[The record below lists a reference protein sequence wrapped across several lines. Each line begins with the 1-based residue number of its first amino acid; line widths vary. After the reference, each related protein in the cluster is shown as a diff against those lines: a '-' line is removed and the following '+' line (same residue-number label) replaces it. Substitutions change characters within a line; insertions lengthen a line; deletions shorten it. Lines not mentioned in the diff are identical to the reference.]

1 MSFLTPAFLF
11 LGLLALPIIVLY
23 MLKLRRRE
31 VLVSSTLLWR
41 MVLRDREANRPWQRL
56 RRNLLL
62 LLQLLLLAA
71 LVLALARPYLP
82 IPVVATGQVTVLLDG
97 SASMLATDIKPNR
110 FTIAQEAALQI
121 VDVLDSEG
129 VITVI
134 LVGQQPEVLISASA
148 DKNQLREA
156 IEKAEAFVGDADWE
170 SAVALA
176 SGAARNTTAA
186 TTVVISDGGL
196 PDELGTLP
204 GEVRYI
210 PVGKDAANL
219 GISALSVL
227 PGGAGPQLFASITN
241 YGPDD
246 SETILSINA
255 DGELLNARRVAVPA
269 GETVG
274 INLALLTGRVIEAR
288 LIQPSDSTVSDNFA
302 LDDRAWTVYDP
313 AQSGRVLYMAARDN
327 VFVEQVLA
335 VLKNQGDIDPYRILA
350 DQSFPTEL
358 FELYIF
364 DGFVPEEL
372 PAADMLFIN
381 PPAPGNALLNVGAE
395 FRPHLLS
402 TIEVIEHP
410 VTRFVDWNNVQ
421 FLSIHNVQPVPELET
436 QFEIVARIDERPLML
451 VGEVQ
456 NYRIAVLTF
465 DVRDSDL
472 PLQISFPILFSNL
485 INWLTPS
492 TIIEAEG
499 EAIRPGD
506 SVRIVPD
513 VASDA
518 IAIALPNG
526 RTFTAPVTESGVIFA
541 GTNYLGLYTVSSGST
556 RGDGRRLEINNFA
569 VNLFSQRES
578 DIAPRN
584 TISIGRTPIGA
595 AVSAEIGQREFWP
608 WLAAF
613 GLLLLLVEWWA
624 YHRGNSLPT
633 VPGPRGWFRRRRSA
647 A

>member
-62 LLQLLLLAA
+62 FLQLLLLAA

-97 SASMLATDIKPNR
+97 SASMLASDIKPNR

-121 VDVLDSEG
+121 VDGLDPEG

-156 IEKAEAFVGDADWE
+156 IEKAEPFLGEADWE

-196 PDELGTLP
+196 PDELGNLP
-204 GEVRYI
+204 GDVRYI
-210 PVGKDAANL
+210 PVGDDAANL

-227 PGGAGPQLFASITN
+227 PGGVGPQLFASITN
-241 YGPDD
+241 YGPND

-255 DGELLNARRVAVPA
+255 DGELFNARRVAVPA

-288 LIQPSDSTVSDNFA
+288 LMQPSDSTVSDNFS

-313 AQSGRVLYMAARDN
+313 GQSGRVLYMAAQDN

-335 VLKNQGDIDPYRILA
+335 VFKNQGDIDPYRILA
-350 DQSFPTEL
+350 DQTFPTEL

-381 PPAPGNALLNVGAE
+381 PPAPGNTLLDVGAE
-395 FRPHLLS
+395 YRPHLLS
-402 TIEVIEHP
+402 TIEIEDHP
-410 VTRFVDWNNVQ
+410 VTRFVDWENVQ
-421 FLSIHNVQPVPELET
+421 FLRIHNVQPVPELET
-436 QFEIVARIDERPLML
+436 QFDIVVQIDERPLML

-485 INWLTPS
+485 FNWLTPR
-492 TIIEAEG
+492 TIIETEG

-526 RTFTAPVTESGVIFA
+526 RTFTSPVTESGVIFT
-541 GTNYLGLYTVSSGST
+541 GTNDLGLYTVSSGST
-556 RGDGRRLEINNFA
+556 RGDGRQLEINNFA

-578 DIAPRN
+578 DITPRN

-595 AVSAEIGQREFWP
+595 AVGAEIGQREFWP
-608 WLAAF
+608 WLAGF
-613 GLLLLLVEWWA
+613 GLLFLLVEWWA
-624 YHRGNSLPT
+624 YHRGNSLPA
-633 VPGPRGWFRRRRSA
+633 VPGLRGWFRRRRSA